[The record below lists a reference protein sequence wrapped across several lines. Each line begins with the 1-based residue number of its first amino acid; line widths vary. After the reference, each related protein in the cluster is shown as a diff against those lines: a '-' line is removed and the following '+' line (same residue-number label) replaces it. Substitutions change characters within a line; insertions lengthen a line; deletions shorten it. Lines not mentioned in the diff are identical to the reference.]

1 MQPNRNFW
9 LIAAVSKDMGN
20 RVVIGGGFF
29 GTTID
34 RVFISASTDGDTHGV
49 SAEDGG

>member
-9 LIAAVSKDMGN
+9 LIATVSKDMGN

-29 GTTID
+29 GVTID
-34 RVFISASTDGDTHGV
+34 RVFISASANRDTDGV
-49 SAEDGG
+49 SAENGR